1 MGKIRGTHSSP
12 GVYSTITDLQYA
24 ANSLGITTLGLVGE
38 TKKGPAFEPVA
49 ISNWNEFVDYFGGTS
64 TEKFKDTL
72 MPKYELPYIAKS
84 YLSASNQ
91 MYVCRVLGLS
101 GYNAGPAWAIYGT
114 DSGNTNNYLVAI
126 LRSRGSYDTNGT
138 TYDKC
143 STTGTA
149 AYDTLTY
156 YCTGITLGNYSNS
169 YIEMNCD
176 KPVSG
181 SIIPDTTTTINV
193 TPGNYGR
200 FILKCNGK
208 KNDDDT
214 ISYEKEYSVSLN
226 AGEKDY
232 IYNVLGSDANNGSS
246 MLFVEALYDMELRK
260 LVDTAKITELRIV
273 KISEKV
279 AAPICDPV
287 SDFLTIKSKDL
298 TRKDLG
304 KTFLCNSTGTTAH
317 TYYGYESST
326 STVFNTGVTTFNEDN
341 IGQVFKVVSRVN
353 ENNIK
358 EYVYAPLRNKNV
370 DDNKITVYNEVKLTT
385 SITNN
390 TYDAVKL
397 LSDGNFYYMPSENE
411 VDIMTSIGNYR
422 EQFRHAM
429 TPWFVSELKG
439 DSKNIELKK
448 LFRFHTISDGKVANE
463 EVKVTIANI
472 RPDEGTFDVLI
483 RDFND
488 SDGNQV
494 ILEAYR
500 GVNMVPGN
508 SKYIGL
514 KIGTLNGDYE
524 RKSKYVVVE
533 VIENETTE
541 TCMPCG
547 FMGYPVGTYIG
558 DSEDGT
564 GVTINA
570 PSFTYNEIY
579 DENVNVNKQCFGLSD
594 LTGIDVDMLYYK
606 GYDADNGDYTNNY
619 TNGFHL
625 DCNLSVLTDKEAM
638 GGDTGVT
645 ATVKV
650 DGIEVPKW
658 STVSVS
664 NVTAD
669 GYPPVMG
676 DESQMEGTIYEN
688 VKLRK
693 FTCCFYGGFDGWDP
707 YRGSRTNTNEF
718 RANKYKGEVKNGY
731 GATFNKI
738 MDGEGLNLDAN
749 AISSDYYA
757 YLAGYKQFENTEKY
771 VINLFATPG
780 IDYVNN
786 KMLTDDVLDM
796 IHERQDTFYV
806 VTTPDKPAGASE
818 STDEMYSPSDVVA
831 NLEDSNLDTYYAS
844 TYYPWVRYYDAANAM
859 YISLPVT
866 KDVLR
871 NMANVDNKKY
881 PWYAPA
887 GIERG
892 NVDCTKARIY
902 TKIEDEDTVY
912 DGRINPVKTFSV
924 DGVKIWGNKTLYSQE
939 TPMNRINTVR
949 LVLYMRK
956 LIIEASRILLF
967 EPNDIT
973 LKNQFDGIIRPI
985 LNQIKADRGITDFK
999 LQTSQTP
1006 EQMDAHEISASIFIK
1021 PSPSLEYIELDF
1033 VVTPQGVQW
1042 DE

>member
-114 DSGNTNNYLVAI
+114 KKNDDGTDSKNNYLIAI
-126 LRSRGSYDTNGT
+126 LRSRGKYNANGSAFNR
-138 TYDKC
+138 C
-143 STTGTA
+143 SDIGVA
-149 AYDTLTY
+149 MYDTLTY
-156 YCTGITLGNYSNS
+156 FCDNVELEKYTNSWIEINCETSEGEAKLDDSNGNEN
-169 YIEMNCD
+169 
-176 KPVSG
+176 VG
-181 SIIPDTTTTINV
+181 VINV

-200 FILKCNGK
+200 FTLNCTGTTNSVIA
-208 KNDDDT
+208 
-214 ISYEKEYSVSLN
+214 SYSVSLN

-246 MLFVEALYDMELRK
+246 ILFVEALYDMELRK
-260 LVDTAKITELRIV
+260 LVDTTKINELRIV
-273 KISEKV
+273 KISEKDAV
-279 AAPICDPV
+279 PICDPV
-287 SDFLTIKSKDL
+287 NDFLTIKAKDL

-304 KTFLCNSTGTTAH
+304 KTYLCTEETTGVTYYKNDENNVISSNTGTTD
-317 TYYGYESST
+317 ST
-326 STVFNTGVTTFNEDN
+326 NV
-341 IGQVFKVVSRVN
+341 GQIFKVVSRVN
-353 ENNIK
+353 EKNSK
-358 EYVYAPLRNKNV
+358 EYVYTPLREPK
-370 DDNKITVYNEVKLTT
+370 TVSGNTKYDIIKLKTKSGSTT
-385 SITNN
+385 

-397 LSDGNFYYMPSENE
+397 LSDGNFYYMPSENK
-411 VDIMTSIGNYR
+411 VDIMTSMGNYR

-448 LFRFHTISDGKVANE
+448 LFRFHTISDGKVANT
-463 EVKVTIANI
+463 EVKVTIANV
-472 RPDEGTFDVLI
+472 RPEEGTFDVLI

-488 SDGNQV
+488 NDYNQV
-494 ILEAYR
+494 ILESYR
-500 GVNMVPGN
+500 GVNLIPGN

-541 TCMPCG
+541 TCVPCG
-547 FMGYPVGTYIG
+547 FMGYPVGTYI
-558 DSEDGT
+558 SEPDESDT
-564 GVTINA
+564 TVNIKI
-570 PSFTYNEIY
+570 PSFTYNTTY
-579 DENVNVNKQCFGLSD
+579 DENVNINKQCFGLSD
-594 LTGIDVDMLYYK
+594 LTGIDVDILYYK
-606 GYDADNGDYTNNY
+606 GYDAYAATYASGY

-625 DCNLSVLTDKEAM
+625 DCNLEILPKSSGT
-638 GGDTGVT
+638 TGT
-645 ATVKV
+645 TITI
-650 DGIEVPKW
+650 DGEPCMPW
-658 STVSVS
+658 TTVSAH
-664 NVTAD
+664 NVTPD
-669 GYPPVMG
+669 GLAPVIG
-676 DESQMEGTIYEN
+676 NESQMEGTIYEN

-718 RANKYKGEVKNGY
+718 RANKYKGEVNNGY

-738 MDGEGLNLDAN
+738 INSEGLNLDIN
-749 AISSDYYA
+749 AITSDYYA

-999 LQTSQTP
+999 LQISQTP

>member
-114 DSGNTNNYLVAI
+114 NSDDAENDRHLVAI
-126 LRSRGSYDTNGT
+126 LRSRGSYDANGT
-138 TYDKC
+138 AYDKC

-149 AYDTLTY
+149 TYDTLTY
-156 YCTGITLGNYSNS
+156 YCNDVELEKYTNSWIEINCETSEGEARLDGN
-169 YIEMNCD
+169 
-176 KPVSG
+176 SG
-181 SIIPDTTTTINV
+181 DQEVINV

-200 FILKCNGK
+200 FILNCTGA
-208 KNDDDT
+208 T
-214 ISYEKEYSVSLN
+214 SSVTASYSVSLN

-260 LVDTAKITELRIV
+260 LVDTAKITELKIV

-287 SDFLTIKSKDL
+287 TDFLTIKSKDL

-304 KTFLCNSTGTTAH
+304 KTFLCNSDSSAD
-317 TYYGYESST
+317 TYYDYMDLT
-326 STVFNTGVTTFNEDN
+326 STTLNTGATTFNEEN
-341 IGQVFKVVSRVN
+341 IGQVFKVVSMVN

-358 EYVYAPLRNKNV
+358 KYVYAPLRDKIVDENKTISYSNV
-370 DDNKITVYNEVKLTT
+370 ELTSVTNGTTYN
-385 SITNN
+385 
-390 TYDAVKL
+390 AVKL
-397 LSDGNFYYMPSENE
+397 LSDGNFYYKSGNAINE
-411 VDIMTSIGNYR
+411 LVSISNYR

-472 RPDEGTFDVLI
+472 RPDEGAFDVLI

-606 GYDADNGDYTNNY
+606 GYEAYAANYANGY

-625 DCNLSVLTDKEAM
+625 DCNLEILPNSNQTS
-638 GGDTGVT
+638 GVSIT
-645 ATVKV
+645 V
-650 DGIEVPKW
+650 DGESGMTW
-658 STVSVS
+658 TTVSAN
-664 NVTAD
+664 NVTND
-669 GYPPVMG
+669 GSVPVIG

-718 RANKYKGEVKNGY
+718 RANKYKGVVKNGY

-738 MDGEGLNLDAN
+738 MDGEGLNLDGS

-806 VTTPDKPAGASE
+806 ITTPDKPAGASE

-967 EPNDIT
+967 EPNDTT

-1006 EQMDAHEISASIFIK
+1006 EQMDAHEISARIFIK

>member
-114 DSGNTNNYLVAI
+114 TSADTENDRHLVAI
-126 LRSRGSYDTNGT
+126 LRSRGSYNANGDAYNNCSGNTNA
-138 TYDKC
+138 TYDK
-143 STTGTA
+143 
-149 AYDTLTY
+149 LTY
-156 YCTGITLGNYSNS
+156 FCNEVKLTKYTNTWIEVNCGNAKVETEGDAN
-169 YIEMNCD
+169 D
-176 KPVSG
+176 
-181 SIIPDTTTTINV
+181 DTIKV
-193 TPGNYGR
+193 TPGNYGH
-200 FILKCNGK
+200 FTLNCTGTTEG
-208 KNDDDT
+208 DM
-214 ISYEKEYSVSLN
+214 SSYSVSLN
-226 AGEKDY
+226 AGEKEY

-246 MLFVEALYDMELRK
+246 MLFVEALYDMELRS
-260 LVDTAKITELRIV
+260 LVDAGEITKLEIV
-273 KISEKV
+273 KISEKI
-279 AAPICDPV
+279 ANPICDPV
-287 SDFLTIKSKDL
+287 SDLLAIDSEDL

-304 KTFLCNSTGTTAH
+304 KTFLCVYSDNISGF
-317 TYYGYESST
+317 TYYNYVSDSS
-326 STVFNTGVTTFNEDN
+326 NIDVTTSKTFDN
-341 IGQVFKVVSRVN
+341 TNNGQVFKVVSIVKDN
-353 ENNIK
+353 VK
-358 EYVYAPLRNKNV
+358 KYVYAPLMKKVVV
-370 DDNKITVYNEVKLTT
+370 DGVSTYKPVILEKHIDGVTHDSVK
-385 SITNN
+385 
-390 TYDAVKL
+390 V
-397 LSDGNFYYMPSENE
+397 LSDGNFYYNSN
-411 VDIMTSIGNYR
+411 DTIMELVGISNYR

-463 EVKVTIANI
+463 EIKVTIANI

-541 TCMPCG
+541 TCLPCG
-547 FMGYPVGTYIG
+547 FMGYPVGTYEGIK
-558 DSEDGT
+558 
-564 GVTINA
+564 A
-570 PSFTYNEIY
+570 PSFTYNTIY

-594 LTGIDVDMLYYK
+594 ITGVDVDMLYYK
-606 GYDADNGDYTNNY
+606 GYDAYASSYDSGY

-625 DCNLSVLTDKEAM
+625 DCNLSILEDAVIT
-638 GGDTGVT
+638 
-645 ATVKV
+645 V
-650 DGIEVPKW
+650 DGESGMKW
-658 STVSVS
+658 TTVSIN
-664 NVTAD
+664 NVTTEGNA
-669 GYPPVMG
+669 PVIG
-676 DESQMEGTIYEN
+676 DEDQMDGSIYEN

-693 FTCCFYGGFDGWDP
+693 FTCYFYGGFDGWDP
-707 YRGSRTNTNEF
+707 YRGSRTNTDAF
-718 RANKYKGEVKNGY
+718 RANKYKGVISNGY

-806 VTTPDKPAGASE
+806 MTTPDKPAGASE
-818 STDEMYSPSDVVA
+818 STDEMYSPTDVVA
-831 NLEDSNLDTYYAS
+831 NLEDSNIDTYYAS
-844 TYYPWVRYYDAANAM
+844 TYYPWVRYYDASNAM

-892 NVDCTKARIY
+892 NVDCTKSRIY

-956 LIIEASRILLF
+956 LIIEASRILIF

-999 LQTSQTP
+999 LQISQTP
-1006 EQMDAHEISASIFIK
+1006 EQMDAHEISATLFVR
-1021 PSPSLEYIELDF
+1021 PTPSLEYVEVNF
-1033 VVTPQGVQW
+1033 VVTPQGVEW

>member
-91 MYVCRVLGLS
+91 MHVCRVLGLS

-114 DSGNTNNYLVAI
+114 KKKDDGTEGEDKYLIAI
-126 LRSRGSYDTNGT
+126 LRSRGKHITSGAAYNKCNGSESTYDEMKFICENVNISDYYVAQFGT
-138 TYDKC
+138 TCD
-143 STTGTA
+143 
-149 AYDTLTY
+149 DN
-156 YCTGITLGNYSNS
+156 GNASGYLIDGLISNV
-169 YIEMNCD
+169 M
-176 KPVSG
+176 
-181 SIIPDTTTTINV
+181 

-200 FILKCNGK
+200 LVLNCNSGGTEGDITY
-208 KNDDDT
+208 NA
-214 ISYEKEYSVSLN
+214 SYSISLN
-226 AGEKDY
+226 IGDKDY
-232 IYNVLGSDANNGSS
+232 IYNVLGSDPNNGSA
-246 MLFVEALYDMELRK
+246 LLYVEALYDMELRR
-260 LVDTAKITELRIV
+260 LVNEDKIDTLGVELINDKIA
-273 KISEKV
+273 S
-279 AAPICDPV
+279 PICNPV
-287 SDFLTIKSKDL
+287 NDFLTIKSNDL

-304 KTFLCNSTGTTAH
+304 KTFLYSSSEINTGETSEYQ
-317 TYYGYESST
+317 YYPYSGDTMTLSGT
-326 STVFNTGVTTFNEDN
+326 STAISGEGGVYT
-341 IGQVFKVVSRVN
+341 VVSKTEPN
-353 ENNIK
+353 GIK
-358 EYVYAPLRNKNV
+358 KYVYVPLREKNETGYTNINLTEKA
-370 DDNKITVYNEVKLTT
+370 DDSNGYP
-385 SITNN
+385 
-390 TYDAVKL
+390 AVKL
-397 LSDGNFYYMPSENE
+397 LSDGNFYYLNSSSGVELL
-411 VDIMTSIGNYR
+411 TSIGNYH

-439 DSKNIELKK
+439 DTNNIELKK
-448 LFRFHTISDGKVANE
+448 LFRFHTISDGKVANT
-463 EVKVTIANI
+463 EVKVTIANV
-472 RPDEGTFDVLI
+472 RPEEGTFDVLI

-488 SDGNQV
+488 TDSNQI

-500 GVNMVPGN
+500 GINMVPGN

-533 VIENETTE
+533 VIENEITE
-541 TCMPCG
+541 ACVPCG
-547 FMGYPVGTYIG
+547 FMGYPVGIYGNI
-558 DSEDGT
+558 
-564 GVTINA
+564 IA
-570 PSFTYNEIY
+570 PSFTYNTLY
-579 DENVNVNKQCFGLSD
+579 DENININKQCFGLSNV
-594 LTGIDVDMLYYK
+594 TGIDVDMLYYK
-606 GYDADNGDYTNNY
+606 GYDAYSAEYANGY

-625 DCNLSVLTDKEAM
+625 DSNLTILTDESVM
-638 GGDTGVT
+638 GTGGT
-645 ATVKV
+645 ATIRV
-650 DGIEVPKW
+650 DGEDSMGW
-658 STVSVS
+658 TTVSVNS
-664 NVTAD
+664 VTAE

-676 DESQMEGTIYEN
+676 EESQMEGTIYEN

-707 YRGSRTNTNEF
+707 YRGSRTNTNDF
-718 RANKYKGEVKNGY
+718 HISKYKGKVEY
-731 GATFNKI
+731 GHGSTFSKI
-738 MDGEGLNLDAN
+738 VDGESLNLGTN

-967 EPNDIT
+967 EPNDVT

-1006 EQMDAHEISASIFIK
+1006 EQMDAHEISARIFIK